1 MALFCAFWRSYPLVN
16 QLLSK
21 SCSARQIPDGTK
33 TGQNHRKIKSRTLCV
48 LKPLL
53 RILLFIA
60 KVRFC
65 PMTTKLFFGKVLSY
79 KEFCC
84 HLVFAEDTASGSTS
98 VPCFALQ
105 TPVKTCFTPSGHYG
119 GLPYSSRIAQ
129 MHRRFAT
136 CTIAQRC
143 VPEIHSHRM
152 PCVTLP
158 CQSDGRP
165 CGIHTKTAVI
175 QLLK

>member
-1 MALFCAFWRSYPLVN
+1 MTLFCAFWCLYPPAN
-16 QLLSK
+16 QLLAK
-21 SCSARQIPDGTK
+21 SCSAREIPNGTK

-65 PMTTKLFFGKVLSY
+65 PVTAKLFFGKVLLY
-79 KEFCC
+79 REFYC

-98 VPCFALQ
+98 VPCF
-105 TPVKTCFTPSGHYG
+105 TPWMPVKTCFTPSGHYG

-152 PCVTLP
+152 PCVALP

-165 CGIHTKTAVI
+165 CGIYTKTAVV